1 MAANHERD
9 TRQRTATELDPLRDA
24 VRLLADHG
32 YAVTTATI
40 AADPSPE
47 ACTTITL
54 ELTVPAAGGEGS
66 GMVSAADPGPSTDGR
81 TGDADTGDETG
92 VSGPSAD
99 ADATESAG
107 EGSGSATL
115 GTTAPLT
122 RREDPGRTGDGRA
135 ALTDSSRA
143 GREATDEDASADA
156 DGEREEATDER
167 WCRKCG
173 YGPGTKRA
181 IAIHNGHVHGDDAE
195 YVATEPAPKDG
206 AESDAPDRSEEIDAI
221 VESVIAGDSPAAD
234 DADTTA
240 QTPGDSADEPSASEQ
255 PSDAA
260 DSDDSAESTAD
271 RSRTDGGDG
280 HSVLSDD
287 SDAVAADSASADA
300 SPAEALDE
308 YSGEL
313 PDLGF
318 PIPDRITA
326 AAVRE
331 AVAGAED
338 LQDVRE
344 SLKWPVG
351 HCRILL
357 EEMGLGEEL
366 LGAPPGYR
374 SRRRSKRS
382 V

>member
-9 TRQRTATELDPLRDA
+9 TRQRTAAELDPLRDA

-66 GMVSAADPGPSTDGR
+66 GVVSAADPGPSTDGR

-99 ADATESAG
+99 ADATESVG
-107 EGSGSATL
+107 GGSVTL

-122 RREDPGRTGDGRA
+122 RREDSDRTGDERA

-167 WCRKCG
+167 WCRKCS

-181 IAIHNGHVHGDDAE
+181 IAIHNGHVHGGDAE
-195 YVATEPAPKDG
+195 YVATEPAPEDG

-221 VESVIAGDSPAAD
+221 VESVIAGDSPADD
-234 DADTTA
+234 DADATA
-240 QTPGDSADEPSASEQ
+240 QTPGDPADGHSESEQ

-287 SDAVAADSASADA
+287 SDAVAADSASTDA

-326 AAVRE
+326 ATVRE

-338 LQDVRE
+338 LQEVRE

-366 LGAPPGYR
+366 LGAPPGYG

>member
-9 TRQRTATELDPLRDA
+9 TRQRTATELGPLRDA
-24 VRLLADHG
+24 VQLLADHG

-47 ACTTITL
+47 ACATITL
-54 ELTVPAAGGEGS
+54 ELTVPAAGSESSGAVSADEPEPGTEGS
-66 GMVSAADPGPSTDGR
+66 A
-81 TGDADTGDETG
+81 GDADVDDATGAPD
-92 VSGPSAD
+92 PSTD
-99 ADATESAG
+99 ADATENAG
-107 EGSGSATL
+107 GGSVTL
-115 GTTAPLT
+115 DTTAPLT
-122 RREDPGRTGDGRA
+122 RREDCDRAGDERA
-135 ALTDSSRA
+135 MPANSSRD
-143 GREATDEDASADA
+143 GVDATGEDASADA

-181 IAIHNGHVHGDDAE
+181 IAIHNGHAHGGDAE
-195 YVATEPAPKDG
+195 YAATEPAPEDG
-206 AESDAPDRSEEIDAI
+206 AESGAPDRSEEIDAI
-221 VESVIAGDSPAAD
+221 VESVIASDSPAAD
-234 DADTTA
+234 DADAAA
-240 QTPGDSADEPSASEQ
+240 QAPDDPAGGSAESEE

-260 DSDDSAESTAD
+260 DSDDSTESTAD
-271 RSRTDGGDG
+271 PSRTDGGDG
-280 HSVLSDD
+280 HPTPSDD
-287 SDAVAADSASADA
+287 GDAAEANSAPAPADA
-300 SPAEALDE
+300 SPAEAPDE
-308 YSGEL
+308 YGAEL

-318 PIPDRITA
+318 PIPDRITV
-326 AAVRE
+326 AAVHE

-366 LGAPPGYR
+366 LDAPPGYS
-374 SRRRSKRS
+374 SRQRSKRS